1 MLEHL
6 PADEGT
12 AEVEEGIVQRRVALV
27 AHQEA
32 AVAVLPGEAAFDHP
46 AVASKP
52 LAGLAAAAGD
62 PRGDAPAA
70 ESGAVAAGRV
80 PQVRVQFTGPSPRP
94 AAAATG
100 RLERGDSVHQAFQ
113 YGALVHVG
121 RGAEGGQRGA
131 LPIDY
136 QMVGGPRLAPVG
148 RIGPSRSAPF
158 LTPLAGI
165 REASALAR

>member
-12 AEVEEGIVQRRVALV
+12 AEVEEGIVERRVALV

-32 AVAVLPGEAAFDHP
+32 PVAVQPGKAAFDHP

-52 LAGLAAAAGD
+52 LAGLDAAAGD

-70 ESGAVAAGRV
+70 ESGAVATGRV

-94 AAAATG
+94 AAAST
-100 RLERGDSVHQAFQ
+100 RRDSTVPSFTLAAVLRVAS
-113 YGALVHVG
+113 GVPCPSTTRWSWVPGLPRSVG
-121 RGAEGGQRGA
+121 
-131 LPIDY
+131 L
-136 QMVGGPRLAPVG
+136 GPVVAP
-148 RIGPSRSAPF
+148 PF
-158 LTPLAGI
+158 
-165 REASALAR
+165 